1 MNQEKL
7 NLLAIELMRL
17 GISQAG
23 VAELMA
29 TSSIEEIERQ
39 LLYLPHRKA
48 KRPSAFLIE
57 AVRNKYSPPKEF
69 YAQAQTHTAATRNPL
84 DEDPALAGGSP
95 DAQAQGYGAASS
107 ASSSS
112 PGAVSEALGHEA
124 INLVIPVL
132 DREDGSSIRSDQQR
146 PDEPVSTGAYPQS

>member
-7 NLLAIELMRL
+7 NQLAIELMRL

-23 VAELMA
+23 AAELMA

-39 LLYLPHRKA
+39 LLFLPHRKA
-48 KRPSAFLIE
+48 KRPGAFLIE

-69 YAQAQTHTAATRNPL
+69 YASNRTYAASPGDTL
-84 DEDPALAGGSP
+84 DEDTTGSGRP
-95 DAQAQGYGAASS
+95 LDAEAERHGTAS

-112 PGAVSEALGHEA
+112 ASDAVSEKCSEQAVD
-124 INLVIPVL
+124 LVLPAL
-132 DREDGSSIRSDQQR
+132 DRKDWPPIRGD
-146 PDEPVSTGAYPQS
+146 